1 MWNLLLR
8 REYTGFVSGVICFMK
23 GVVKVKYLTGQ
34 GISGVSSR
42 KIKSTGAATAS
53 ENTRARGSA
62 LQSTTSDAWRS
73 DRWEHL
79 GLRLLQYLPSL
90 LPFALFWCSHCH
102 VVNGNE
108 VLPKAG
114 FTRQDGLPIQPT
126 IERDIDQCRRIAK
139 HWRRGATRVTYFSP
153 TAS

>member
-23 GVVKVKYLTGQ
+23 GVVNVKYLTGQ

-79 GLRLLQYLPSL
+79 VLRLLQYLPSL
-90 LPFALFWCSHCH
+90 LPFALF
-102 VVNGNE
+102 
-108 VLPKAG
+108 
-114 FTRQDGLPIQPT
+114 
-126 IERDIDQCRRIAK
+126 
-139 HWRRGATRVTYFSP
+139 
-153 TAS
+153 